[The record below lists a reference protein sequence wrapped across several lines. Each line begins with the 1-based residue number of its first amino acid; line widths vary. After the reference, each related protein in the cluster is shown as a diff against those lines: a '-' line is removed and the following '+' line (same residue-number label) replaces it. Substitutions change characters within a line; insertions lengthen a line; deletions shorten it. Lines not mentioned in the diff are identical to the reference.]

1 MIVLFDRLAIT
12 THFSSSNA
20 TLHTASAGAVSSLTN
35 CPVFRSQT
43 LTLPSLPPL
52 TTRVSSNCKLVTLLS
67 CAASRCIGA
76 IFSNDQTRTE
86 PSEPPVTKV
95 LPRICNWPTSEVCPC
110 RIAWQ
115 DLKSVNRGFPN
126 SEKLKPYP
134 LFGSHIRTLVS
145 KLPVAILAPSNA
157 IA

>member
-1 MIVLFDRLAIT
+1 VLRIERLRVGRKTIPGFVSGEMGNRSGEELASIIVLLERLAMT

-20 TLHTASAGAVSSLTN
+20 TRHTASAGAVSSLTN

-67 CAASRCIGA
+67 CAARRCIGA
-76 IFSNDQTRTE
+76 IFSKDQTRTE

-95 LPRICNWPTSEVCPC
+95 LPRICNWPTNEVCPC
-110 RIAWQ
+110 RIA
-115 DLKSVNRGFPN
+115 
-126 SEKLKPYP
+126 
-134 LFGSHIRTLVS
+134 
-145 KLPVAILAPSNA
+145 
-157 IA
+157 